1 MIKSSTLRLAA
12 FVAIVVHAAGCVDAP
27 FARVNP
33 NDAGAD
39 FTLRIEAS
47 SDTVSATLPVVV
59 LQLVTEPATSGYEPV
74 WTVSPSG
81 VLTDMGNGVF
91 QRVPGGFAGV
101 TIRASYGGRNVVK
114 VITRLN

>member
-1 MIKSSTLRLAA
+1 MPKPSMSRVVTLLA
-12 FVAIVVHAAGCVDAP
+12 VLLAAGCVDAP

-81 VLTDMGNGVF
+81 VLSQVGNGVY
-91 QRVPGGFAGV
+91 QRVPGGFAAV
-101 TIRASYGGRNVVK
+101 TVRASYGGRSVVK